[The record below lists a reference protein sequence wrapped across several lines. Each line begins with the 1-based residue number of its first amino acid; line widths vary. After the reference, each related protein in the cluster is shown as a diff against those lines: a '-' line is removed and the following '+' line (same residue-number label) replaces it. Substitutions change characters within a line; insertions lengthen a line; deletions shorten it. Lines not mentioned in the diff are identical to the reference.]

1 MKLETFLLS
10 CKCKKSIMI
19 FHHIFLSHCLLICVV
34 PIISSI
40 KKLKLNE
47 VYSLINASMLDIT
60 KWKIGRLV
68 SNFHSTVSLSYNTH
82 IGSYLVSHMSCIVW
96 QHTIQRQFNET
107 LIKPISVSLKSLE
120 CVSYVVRLKLYESL
134 ISCSPSKKY
143 F

>member
-82 IGSYLVSHMSCIVW
+82 IGSYLVW

-107 LIKPISVSLKSLE
+107 LIKPICVSLKRLE

-143 F
+143 FWTK